1 MRRRTSAY
9 TGIRR
14 GGRAVECTG
23 LENQQGLVAL
33 RGFESH
39 PLRQIEVGPKR
50 GPPSIAAEGVD
61 ENPPF
66 DGRGREATRPDTGQD
81 QTHPLRLKQAGLVHK
96 VNSLKYHT
104 GHSSWPLA
112 MDFRLPFHQ
121 SYM

>member
-9 TGIRR
+9 PGIRR

-39 PLRQIEVGPKR
+39 PLRQIEVGPER

-81 QTHPLRLKQAGLVHK
+81 GPGQSHPLRH
-96 VNSLKYHT
+96 
-104 GHSSWPLA
+104 
-112 MDFRLPFHQ
+112 
-121 SYM
+121 